1 MSNDCVYKF
10 MRSARRIASTAIDP
24 SITLERGLSRLASIV
39 VGDFPKAMFKLQV
52 VAQETLVSVVPEFVT
67 PRLQSLVDT
76 YSEKLGPLDVRR
88 ARIPFHSGTIIE
100 ESLFSFDEIRL
111 TDRERI
117 KKYYAAHFD
126 HADAEALGRV
136 IMEDVGVKE
145 VLLLPVRPE
154 DRPFGV
160 VSISS
165 TKIVSPEEMEYW
177 RLLARSIEELY
188 RRESSRRRTG
198 LLRLFFH
205 NSPEP
210 SLLID
215 SRGRVDDVNYALV
228 QRLNYPDRASAL
240 SGIGG
245 FTELLSEC
253 LSAGSEGPSVSRL
266 GIGRARLFLT
276 DARGDEVP
284 FAVICHELYEPGGAI
299 TGAVLRLQA
308 PEERKGEPLPFS
320 RRQREIGRLIAGGRT
335 TKEIAAD
342 LGISIHTVNYHRTQL
357 RKRLGV
363 SDRGEELSDRLRTFF
378 VG

>member
-117 KKYYAAHFD
+117 KTYYAAHFD

-188 RRESSRRRTG
+188 RRDTSRRQVG
-198 LLRLFFH
+198 MLRLAFH
-205 NSPEP
+205 NGVEP

-215 SRGRVDDVNYALV
+215 AEGRVIDVNYALV
-228 QRLNYPDRASAL
+228 QRLSYADRASAL
-240 SGIGG
+240 VGIGG
-245 FTELLSEC
+245 FAHVLSDC
-253 LSAGSEGPSVSRL
+253 RAPGSRSRRR
-266 GIGRARLFLT
+266 GHLFLP
-276 DARGDEVP
+276 DARGNETP
-284 FAVICHELYEPGGAI
+284 FDLRCYDLYEPGGAI
-299 TGAVLRLQA
+299 TGAVLRLREQ
-308 PEERKGEPLPFS
+308 EDRGS
-320 RRQREIGRLIAGGRT
+320 RASLLSKRQREIGRLIAEGQT
-335 TKEIAAD
+335 TKEIAGE
-342 LGISIHTVNYHRTQL
+342 LGLSVHTVNYHRAQL
-357 RKRLGV
+357 RKRLRV
-363 SDRGEELSDRLRTFF
+363 SGAGENLSDQLRRLFA
-378 VG
+378 G